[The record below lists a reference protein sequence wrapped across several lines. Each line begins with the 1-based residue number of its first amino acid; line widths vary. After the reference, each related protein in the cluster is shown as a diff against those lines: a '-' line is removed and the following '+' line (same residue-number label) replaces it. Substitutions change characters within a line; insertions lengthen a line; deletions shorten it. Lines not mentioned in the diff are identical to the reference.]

1 MKTYP
6 SRPLARRTLSAVSA
20 LSLLFCPLALSQTD
34 SEDSDD
40 EAIFELEGFVV
51 SGGIRNSLEI
61 ARQIKRS
68 ATGFQDSIVAE
79 DIAKFPDLNLA
90 ESLQRLP
97 GVAIN
102 REAGEGRRVSL
113 RGLGP
118 DFTRV
123 QLNGMEVLG
132 NVDSPM
138 DSRGQRTRDRA
149 FDFNIFASEL
159 FNRLDLYKSFQADQD
174 EGGLAGSVG
183 LYTARPFDYGEGN
196 SASISSQL
204 GTNTATGDLQPRLA
218 AQFSHNGGDFGA
230 LFSVAYSSRDT
241 EEQGYNT
248 YRWRLRSAS
257 GSDISNLPQA
267 QQDAI
272 NDGEFRWARGN
283 RLSVWESHQDRLGI
297 TGALQWRPSEKLT
310 VTLDLLL
317 GKFEGDREELHLA
330 TRGSSGTVLHGGTTV
345 DGVSIPGSV
354 LNEVRVNSD
363 NEVIYADVSGANF
376 ASETRRQTT
385 KNDFTQIVLS
395 TEYQASDTLKIDTL
409 IGTESSEYDLP
420 ISDKFYLEAF
430 GDVITDYSSGGDY
443 GMNTYGWDTTSS
455 SNWNAHEIDLYSSFQ
470 ESKIDNIKVDA
481 TLDVSRES
489 AIKFGASYRTFTNSG
504 FENRINNLLRS
515 DFQSGAVDDNPAA
528 YIRVFDSHDAQDWA
542 IVDWDAAFSAL
553 GVTRAVGPVANSYGV
568 DEDTLAAYVQYQWDS
583 FIGDMAFKGS
593 AGLRYFET
601 DVTSRG
607 VANIGPISASDRY
620 SDVLPALNMSLD
632 VAKDV
637 KLRFAAS
644 QNINRPSLSALAF
657 NGSISEDAGEYTVR
671 TGNPGLDPYD
681 STNFDLSL
689 ERYFGEVGF
698 IGFGYFYKDI
708 SGFIGNETLT
718 NVPFSSTGLA
728 SGLLPGLTQD
738 TLISEYRRPINYAD
752 TDLSGFE
759 ITFQTDLD
767 FMPVEGFGM
776 VSNITLVDSDLQYAT
791 PDQIA
796 NGESIILPMNGLSDT
811 VINTTFYYEND
822 TWGARVSANYR
833 SDYVS
838 GGPTGS
844 DEDSRGFESTTY
856 VDFSAFYQLTENL
869 KWTFDA
875 VNLTDE
881 KEVQYS
887 DSSRRLYNTTT
898 SGTTFFSGISY
909 KF

>member
-1 MKTYP
+1 MKIYP
-6 SRPLARRTLSAVSA
+6 THALSYKALGVLSA
-20 LSLLFCPLALSQTD
+20 LSLLVCPLAYPQTD
-34 SEDSDD
+34 ADDSGD

-196 SASISSQL
+196 SASISTQL
-204 GTNTATGDLQPRLA
+204 GTNTATGDLQPRVA
-218 AQFSHNGGDFGA
+218 AQFSHNSGDFGA

-267 QQDAI
+267 DQDAI
-272 NDGEFRWARGN
+272 NSGELRWARGN

-297 TGALQWRPSEKLT
+297 TSALQWKPSDKLT
-310 VTLDLLL
+310 LTLDMLL

-354 LNEVRVNSD
+354 INEIRVNSD

-385 KNDFTQIVLS
+385 KNDFTQVVLS
-395 TEYQASDTLKIDTL
+395 AEYEASEKLKIDAL

-420 ISDKFYLEAF
+420 ISDKFYLEGF
-430 GDVITDYSSGGDY
+430 GDVVTDYTSGGDY
-443 GMNTYGWDTTSS
+443 GMNTYGWDTTSA

-470 ESKIDNIKVDA
+470 ESKIDNIKIDA
-481 TLDVSRES
+481 TYELTRES
-489 AIKFGASYRTFTNSG
+489 ALKFGTSYRTFSNAG
-504 FENRINNLLRS
+504 FENRIDNLLRS

-528 YIRVFDSHDAQDWA
+528 YIRVFDSHDDQDWA
-542 IVDWDAAFSAL
+542 IVDWDAAFSSL
-553 GVTRAVGPVANSYGV
+553 GVSRTVGPVRNSYGV

-601 DVTSRG
+601 EVTSEG
-607 VANIGPISASDRY
+607 IANVGPVTASDKY
-620 SDVLPALNMSLD
+620 DDILPALNMSLD

-644 QNINRPSLSALAF
+644 KNINRPGLSALAL
-657 NGSISEDAGEYTVR
+657 NGSISEDSGDYTVR
-671 TGNPGLDPYD
+671 SGNPSLDPYD
-681 STNFDLSL
+681 STNIDLSL
-689 ERYFGEVGF
+689 ERYFGDVGF
-698 IGFGYFYKDI
+698 IGIGYFYKDI
-708 SGFIGNETLT
+708 SGFIGDETLT
-718 NVPFSSTGLA
+718 NVPFSATGLP

-738 TLISEYRRPINYAD
+738 TIISEYRRPINYAD

-759 ITFQTDLD
+759 ITFQTDLE

-776 VSNITLVDSDLQYAT
+776 VANMTFVDSDLQYAT

-811 VINTTFYYEND
+811 VVNTTFYYEND

-856 VDFSAFYQLTENL
+856 VDFSAFYQISENL